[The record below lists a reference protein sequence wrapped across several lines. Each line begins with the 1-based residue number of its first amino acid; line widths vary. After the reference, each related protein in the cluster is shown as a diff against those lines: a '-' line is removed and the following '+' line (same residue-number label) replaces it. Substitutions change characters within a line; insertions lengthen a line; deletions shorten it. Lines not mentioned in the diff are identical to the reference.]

1 MNYLLPRLA
10 KQIKVLQENTVK
22 FGLSGETL
30 GTVITEGAMLK
41 DQGAQWGCFWILI
54 QIGRTKIGSE
64 GKKMI
69 VTGMREDLSS
79 LPSETLVEILAEIFP
94 V

>member
-30 GTVITEGAMLK
+30 GTVITKGAMLK
-41 DQGAQWGCFWILI
+41 DQGAQ
-54 QIGRTKIGSE
+54 
-64 GKKMI
+64 
-69 VTGMREDLSS
+69 
-79 LPSETLVEILAEIFP
+79 
-94 V
+94 